1 MTHLEKLDYIPQNID
16 LMAGMDITGNIKHLF
31 KTPSKVPG
39 YMFLLC
45 FQGTC
50 SITVHLTQYTM
61 KKGTLLILL
70 PDLYFQV
77 LEQSDDCKFIFA
89 GFATELVRS
98 SSLFSKS
105 IEYTPFIFE
114 KPVLQLD
121 KKAFEL
127 MYSYIRIIIKAKN
140 ISNNI
145 LTQEQAALTFTQL
158 ILGLGNLIK
167 NGKSVN
173 QQYNRNQEIVKEL
186 VRTVVMNYHTER
198 NVSFYADKMHL
209 SPQHLST
216 TIKKITG
223 KTLTDI
229 ISSFIINDAKAKL
242 KSTEMTIQEIA
253 YSLNFPDISCS
264 WEYTVMDVETMAVS
278 SSRRCFIIYEYLRFI
293 VLSRI
298 RTASGGTLG
307 L

>member
-1 MTHLEKLDYIPQNID
+1 MTHIEKLNYIPQNID
-16 LMAGMDITGNIKHLF
+16 LMAGIDVTGNFKHLF

-39 YMFLLC
+39 YLFLLC
-45 FQGTC
+45 FKGTC
-50 SITVHLTQYTM
+50 TITVHLTQYTM

-114 KPVLQLD
+114 KPVLQLE
-121 KKAFEL
+121 KKGYEL
-127 MYSYIRIIIKAKN
+127 MYSYIRIIIKAKY
-140 ISNNI
+140 IYNNVI
-145 LTQEQAALTFTQL
+145 TQEQAALTFTQL

-186 VRTVVMNYHTER
+186 VRTVVMNYQTER
-198 NVSFYADKMHL
+198 NVSFYAEKMHL

-253 YSLNFPDISCS
+253 YSLNFPDISFFGKYFKR
-264 WEYTVMDVETMAVS
+264 YTGMSPKQYRNTE
-278 SSRRCFIIYEYLRFI
+278 L
-293 VLSRI
+293 
-298 RTASGGTLG
+298 
-307 L
+307 

>member
-1 MTHLEKLDYIPQNID
+1 MTHIEKLNYIPQNID
-16 LMAGMDITGNIKHLF
+16 LMAGIDVTGNFKHLF

-39 YMFLLC
+39 YLFLLC

-50 SITVHLTQYTM
+50 TITVHLTQYTM

-114 KPVLQLD
+114 KPVLQLE
-121 KKAFEL
+121 KKGYEL
-127 MYSYIRIIIKAKN
+127 MYNYIRIIIKAKY
-140 ISNNI
+140 IYNNVI
-145 LTQEQAALTFTQL
+145 TQEQAALTFTQL

-198 NVSFYADKMHL
+198 NVSFYAEKMHL

-253 YSLNFPDISCS
+253 YSLNFPDISFFGKYFKR
-264 WEYTVMDVETMAVS
+264 YTGMSPKQYRNTE
-278 SSRRCFIIYEYLRFI
+278 L
-293 VLSRI
+293 
-298 RTASGGTLG
+298 
-307 L
+307 

>member
-1 MTHLEKLDYIPQNID
+1 MTHIEKLNYIPQNID
-16 LMAGMDITGNIKHLF
+16 LMAGIDVTGNFKHLF

-50 SITVHLTQYTM
+50 TITVHLTQYTM

-89 GFATELVRS
+89 AFATELVRS

-114 KPVLQLD
+114 KPVLQLE
-121 KKAFEL
+121 KKGHEL
-127 MYSYIRIIIKAKN
+127 MYSYIRIIIKAKY
-140 ISNNI
+140 IYNNI
-145 LTQEQAALTFTQL
+145 ITQEQAALTFTQL

-198 NVSFYADKMHL
+198 NVSFYAEKMHL

-253 YSLNFPDISCS
+253 YSLNFPDISFFGKYFKR
-264 WEYTVMDVETMAVS
+264 YTGMSPKQYRNTE
-278 SSRRCFIIYEYLRFI
+278 L
-293 VLSRI
+293 
-298 RTASGGTLG
+298 
-307 L
+307 

>member
-70 PDLYFQV
+70 PDLYFQI
-77 LEQSDDCKFIFA
+77 LEQSNDCKFIFA

-121 KKAFEL
+121 KKAFDL
-127 MYSYIRIIIKAKN
+127 MYSYLRIIIKAKN
-140 ISNNI
+140 TSNNI
-145 LTQEQAALTFTQL
+145 VTQEQAALTFTQL

-253 YSLNFPDISCS
+253 YSLNFPDISFFGKYFKR
-264 WEYTVMDVETMAVS
+264 YTGMSPKQYRNTE
-278 SSRRCFIIYEYLRFI
+278 L
-293 VLSRI
+293 
-298 RTASGGTLG
+298 
-307 L
+307 

>member
-70 PDLYFQV
+70 PDLYFQI
-77 LEQSDDCKFIFA
+77 LEQSDDCKFIFT

-121 KKAFEL
+121 KKAFDL
-127 MYSYIRIIIKAKN
+127 MYSYLRIIIKAKN
-140 ISNNI
+140 TSNNI
-145 LTQEQAALTFTQL
+145 VTQEQAALTFTQL

-253 YSLNFPDISCS
+253 YSLNFPDISFFGKYFKR
-264 WEYTVMDVETMAVS
+264 YTGMSPKQYRNTE
-278 SSRRCFIIYEYLRFI
+278 L
-293 VLSRI
+293 
-298 RTASGGTLG
+298 
-307 L
+307 

>member
-1 MTHLEKLDYIPQNID
+1 MTHIEKLNYIPQNID
-16 LMAGMDITGNIKHLF
+16 LTAGIDVTGNFKHLF

-39 YMFLLC
+39 YLFLLC

-114 KPVLQLD
+114 KPVLQLE
-121 KKAFEL
+121 KKGYEL
-127 MYSYIRIIIKAKN
+127 MYSYIRIIIKAKY
-140 ISNNI
+140 IYNNVI
-145 LTQEQAALTFTQL
+145 TQEQAALTFTQL

-186 VRTVVMNYHTER
+186 VRTVVMNYQTER
-198 NVSFYADKMHL
+198 NVSFYAEKMHL

-253 YSLNFPDISCS
+253 YSLNFPDISFFGKYFKR
-264 WEYTVMDVETMAVS
+264 YTGMSPKQYRNTE
-278 SSRRCFIIYEYLRFI
+278 L
-293 VLSRI
+293 
-298 RTASGGTLG
+298 
-307 L
+307 

>member
-1 MTHLEKLDYIPQNID
+1 MTHIEKLNYIPQNID
-16 LMAGMDITGNIKHLF
+16 LTAGIDVTGNFKHLF

-39 YMFLLC
+39 YLFLLC

-50 SITVHLTQYTM
+50 TITVHLTQYTM

-114 KPVLQLD
+114 KPVLQLE
-121 KKAFEL
+121 KKGYEL
-127 MYSYIRIIIKAKN
+127 MYSYIRIIIKAKY
-140 ISNNI
+140 IYNNVI
-145 LTQEQAALTFTQL
+145 TQEQAALTFTQL

-186 VRTVVMNYHTER
+186 VRTVVMNYQTER
-198 NVSFYADKMHL
+198 NVSFYAEKMHL

-253 YSLNFPDISCS
+253 YSLNFPDISFFGKYFKR
-264 WEYTVMDVETMAVS
+264 YTGMSPKQYRSTE
-278 SSRRCFIIYEYLRFI
+278 L
-293 VLSRI
+293 
-298 RTASGGTLG
+298 
-307 L
+307 

>member
-70 PDLYFQV
+70 PDLYFQI

-145 LTQEQAALTFTQL
+145 VTQEQAALTFTQL

-253 YSLNFPDISCS
+253 YSLNFPDISFFGKYFKR
-264 WEYTVMDVETMAVS
+264 YTGMSPKQYRNTE
-278 SSRRCFIIYEYLRFI
+278 L
-293 VLSRI
+293 
-298 RTASGGTLG
+298 
-307 L
+307 

>member
-1 MTHLEKLDYIPQNID
+1 MTHIEKLNYIPQNID
-16 LMAGMDITGNIKHLF
+16 LMAGIDVTGNFKHLF

-50 SITVHLTQYTM
+50 TITVHLTQYTM

-114 KPVLQLD
+114 KPVLQLE
-121 KKAFEL
+121 KKGYEL
-127 MYSYIRIIIKAKN
+127 MYSYIRIIIKAKY
-140 ISNNI
+140 IYNNVI
-145 LTQEQAALTFTQL
+145 TQEQAALTFTQL

-198 NVSFYADKMHL
+198 NVSFYAEKMHL

-253 YSLNFPDISCS
+253 YSLNFPDISFFGKYFKR
-264 WEYTVMDVETMAVS
+264 YTGMSPKQYRNTE
-278 SSRRCFIIYEYLRFI
+278 L
-293 VLSRI
+293 
-298 RTASGGTLG
+298 
-307 L
+307 

>member
-1 MTHLEKLDYIPQNID
+1 MTHIEKLNYIPQNID
-16 LMAGMDITGNIKHLF
+16 LMAGIDVTGNFKHLF
-31 KTPSKVPG
+31 KTPSKIPG
-39 YMFLLC
+39 YLFLLC

-50 SITVHLTQYTM
+50 TITVHLTQYTM

-114 KPVLQLD
+114 KPVLQLE
-121 KKAFEL
+121 KKGYEL
-127 MYSYIRIIIKAKN
+127 MYSYIRIIIKAKY
-140 ISNNI
+140 IYNNVI
-145 LTQEQAALTFTQL
+145 TQEQAALTFTQL

-186 VRTVVMNYHTER
+186 VRTVVMNYQTER
-198 NVSFYADKMHL
+198 NVSFYAEKMHL

-253 YSLNFPDISCS
+253 YSLNFPDISFFGKYFKR
-264 WEYTVMDVETMAVS
+264 YTGMSPKQYRNTE
-278 SSRRCFIIYEYLRFI
+278 L
-293 VLSRI
+293 
-298 RTASGGTLG
+298 
-307 L
+307 

>member
-70 PDLYFQV
+70 PDLYFQI
-77 LEQSDDCKFIFA
+77 LEQSDDCKFIFT

-121 KKAFEL
+121 KKAFDL
-127 MYSYIRIIIKAKN
+127 MYSYLRIIIKAKN

-145 LTQEQAALTFTQL
+145 VTQEQAALTFTQL

-167 NGKSVN
+167 NGNSVN

-253 YSLNFPDISCS
+253 YSLNFPDISFFGKYFKR
-264 WEYTVMDVETMAVS
+264 YTGMSPKQYRNTE
-278 SSRRCFIIYEYLRFI
+278 L
-293 VLSRI
+293 
-298 RTASGGTLG
+298 
-307 L
+307 

>member
-1 MTHLEKLDYIPQNID
+1 MTHIEKLNYIPQNID
-16 LMAGMDITGNIKHLF
+16 LMAGIDVTGNFKHLF

-39 YMFLLC
+39 YLFLLC

-50 SITVHLTQYTM
+50 TITVHLTQYTM

-114 KPVLQLD
+114 KPVLQLE
-121 KKAFEL
+121 KKGYEL
-127 MYSYIRIIIKAKN
+127 MYSYIRIIIKAKY
-140 ISNNI
+140 IYNNVI
-145 LTQEQAALTFTQL
+145 TQEQAALTFTQL

-186 VRTVVMNYHTER
+186 VRTVVMNYQTER
-198 NVSFYADKMHL
+198 NVSFYAEKMHL

-253 YSLNFPDISCS
+253 YSLNFPDISFFGKYFKR
-264 WEYTVMDVETMAVS
+264 YTGMSPKQYRNTE
-278 SSRRCFIIYEYLRFI
+278 L
-293 VLSRI
+293 
-298 RTASGGTLG
+298 
-307 L
+307 

>member
-70 PDLYFQV
+70 PDLYFQE

-121 KKAFEL
+121 KKAFDL
-127 MYSYIRIIIKAKN
+127 MYSYLRIIIKAKN

-145 LTQEQAALTFTQL
+145 VTQEQAALTFTQL

-198 NVSFYADKMHL
+198 NVSFYADKLHL

-253 YSLNFPDISCS
+253 YSLNFPDISFFGKYFKR
-264 WEYTVMDVETMAVS
+264 YTGMSPKQYRNTE
-278 SSRRCFIIYEYLRFI
+278 L
-293 VLSRI
+293 
-298 RTASGGTLG
+298 
-307 L
+307 

>member
-1 MTHLEKLDYIPQNID
+1 
-16 LMAGMDITGNIKHLF
+16 MAGMDITGNIKHLF

-121 KKAFEL
+121 KKAFDL
-127 MYSYIRIIIKAKN
+127 MYSYLRIIIKAKN

-145 LTQEQAALTFTQL
+145 VTQEQAALTFTQL

-253 YSLNFPDISCS
+253 YSLNFPDISFFGKYFKR
-264 WEYTVMDVETMAVS
+264 YTGMSPKQYRNTE
-278 SSRRCFIIYEYLRFI
+278 L
-293 VLSRI
+293 
-298 RTASGGTLG
+298 
-307 L
+307 

>member
-1 MTHLEKLDYIPQNID
+1 MTHIEKLNYIPQNID
-16 LMAGMDITGNIKHLF
+16 LMAGIDVTGNFKHLF

-39 YMFLLC
+39 YLFLLC

-50 SITVHLTQYTM
+50 TITVHLTQYTM

-114 KPVLQLD
+114 KPVLQLE
-121 KKAFEL
+121 KKGYEL
-127 MYSYIRIIIKAKN
+127 MYSYIRIIIKSKY
-140 ISNNI
+140 IYNNFI
-145 LTQEQAALTFTQL
+145 TQEQAALTFTQL

-186 VRTVVMNYHTER
+186 VRTVVMNYQTER
-198 NVSFYADKMHL
+198 NVSFYAEKMHL

-253 YSLNFPDISCS
+253 YSLNFPDISFFGKYFKR
-264 WEYTVMDVETMAVS
+264 YTGMSPKQYRNTE
-278 SSRRCFIIYEYLRFI
+278 L
-293 VLSRI
+293 
-298 RTASGGTLG
+298 
-307 L
+307 

>member
-1 MTHLEKLDYIPQNID
+1 MTHIEKLNYIPQNID
-16 LMAGMDITGNIKHLF
+16 LMAGIDVTGNVKHLF

-50 SITVHLTQYTM
+50 TITVHLTQYTM

-77 LEQSDDCKFIFA
+77 LEQSDDCKFIFV

-114 KPVLQLD
+114 KPVMQLD
-121 KKAFEL
+121 KKGSEL
-127 MYSYIRIIIKAKN
+127 IYNYIRIIIKAKS
-140 ISNNI
+140 ISNI
-145 LTQEQAALTFTQL
+145 VTQEQAALTFTQL

-198 NVSFYADKMHL
+198 NVSFYAEKMHL

-253 YSLNFPDISCS
+253 YSLNFTDISFFGKYFKRS
-264 WEYTVMDVETMAVS
+264 TGS
-278 SSRRCFIIYEYLRFI
+278 SPKPYRTPE
-293 VLSRI
+293 LSNNELHCPNNI
-298 RTASGGTLG
+298 SF
-307 L
+307 

>member
-1 MTHLEKLDYIPQNID
+1 MTHLEQLDYIPQNID

-70 PDLYFQV
+70 PDLYFQI

-114 KPVLQLD
+114 KAVLQLD
-121 KKAFEL
+121 KKAFDL
-127 MYSYIRIIIKAKN
+127 MYSYLRIIIKAKN

-145 LTQEQAALTFTQL
+145 VTQEQAALTFTQL

-253 YSLNFPDISCS
+253 YSLNFPDISFFGKYFKR
-264 WEYTVMDVETMAVS
+264 YTGMSPKQYRNTE
-278 SSRRCFIIYEYLRFI
+278 L
-293 VLSRI
+293 
-298 RTASGGTLG
+298 
-307 L
+307 

>member
-1 MTHLEKLDYIPQNID
+1 MTHIEKLNYIPQNID
-16 LMAGMDITGNIKHLF
+16 LMAGIDVTGNVKHLF

-50 SITVHLTQYTM
+50 TITVHLTQYTM

-77 LEQSDDCKFIFA
+77 LKQSDDCKFIFV

-114 KPVLQLD
+114 KPVMQLD
-121 KKAFEL
+121 KKGSEL
-127 MYSYIRIIIKAKN
+127 IYNYIRIIIKAKS

-145 LTQEQAALTFTQL
+145 VTQEQAALTFTQL

-198 NVSFYADKMHL
+198 NVSFYAEKMHL

-253 YSLNFPDISCS
+253 YSLNFTDISFFGKYFKR
-264 WEYTVMDVETMAVS
+264 YTG
-278 SSRRCFIIYEYLRFI
+278 
-293 VLSRI
+293 LSPKQYRN
-298 RTASGGTLG
+298 TEL
-307 L
+307 

>member
-70 PDLYFQV
+70 PDLYFQI

-127 MYSYIRIIIKAKN
+127 MYSYLRIIIKAKN

-145 LTQEQAALTFTQL
+145 VTQEQAALTFTQL

-253 YSLNFPDISCS
+253 YSLNFPDISFFGKYFKR
-264 WEYTVMDVETMAVS
+264 YTGMSPKQYRNTE
-278 SSRRCFIIYEYLRFI
+278 L
-293 VLSRI
+293 
-298 RTASGGTLG
+298 
-307 L
+307 

>member
-70 PDLYFQV
+70 PDLYFQI

-114 KPVLQLD
+114 KAVLQLD
-121 KKAFEL
+121 KKAFDL
-127 MYSYIRIIIKAKN
+127 MYSYLRIIIKAKN

-145 LTQEQAALTFTQL
+145 VTQEQAALTFTQL

-186 VRTVVMNYHTER
+186 VKTVVMNYHTER

-253 YSLNFPDISCS
+253 YSLNFPDISFFGKYFKR
-264 WEYTVMDVETMAVS
+264 YTGMSPKQYRNTE
-278 SSRRCFIIYEYLRFI
+278 L
-293 VLSRI
+293 
-298 RTASGGTLG
+298 
-307 L
+307 

>member
-1 MTHLEKLDYIPQNID
+1 MTHIEKLNYIPQNID
-16 LMAGMDITGNIKHLF
+16 LMAGIDVTGNFKHLF
-31 KTPSKVPG
+31 KTSSKVPG
-39 YMFLLC
+39 YLFLLC

-50 SITVHLTQYTM
+50 TITVHLTQYTM

-77 LEQSDDCKFIFA
+77 LEQSEDCKFIFA

-114 KPVLQLD
+114 KPVLQLE
-121 KKAFEL
+121 KKGYEL
-127 MYSYIRIIIKAKN
+127 MYSYIRIIIKAKY
-140 ISNNI
+140 IYNNI
-145 LTQEQAALTFTQL
+145 ITQEQAALTFTQL

-167 NGKSVN
+167 NGKNVN

-186 VRTVVMNYHTER
+186 VRTVVINYHTER
-198 NVSFYADKMHL
+198 NVSFYAEKMHL

-253 YSLNFPDISCS
+253 YSLNFPDISFFGKYFKR
-264 WEYTVMDVETMAVS
+264 YTGMSPKQYRNTE
-278 SSRRCFIIYEYLRFI
+278 L
-293 VLSRI
+293 
-298 RTASGGTLG
+298 
-307 L
+307 

>member
-70 PDLYFQV
+70 PDLYFQI

-121 KKAFEL
+121 KKASDL
-127 MYSYIRIIIKAKN
+127 MYSYLRIIIKAKN

-145 LTQEQAALTFTQL
+145 VTQEQAALTFTQL

-253 YSLNFPDISCS
+253 YSLNFPDISFFGKYFKR
-264 WEYTVMDVETMAVS
+264 YTGMSPKQYRNTE
-278 SSRRCFIIYEYLRFI
+278 L
-293 VLSRI
+293 
-298 RTASGGTLG
+298 
-307 L
+307 

>member
-70 PDLYFQV
+70 PDLYFQI
-77 LEQSDDCKFIFA
+77 LEQSDDCKFIFT

-121 KKAFEL
+121 KKAFDL
-127 MYSYIRIIIKAKN
+127 MYTYLRIIIKAKN

-145 LTQEQAALTFTQL
+145 VTQEQAALTFTQL

-253 YSLNFPDISCS
+253 YSLNFPDISFFGKYFKR
-264 WEYTVMDVETMAVS
+264 YTGMSPKQYRNTE
-278 SSRRCFIIYEYLRFI
+278 L
-293 VLSRI
+293 
-298 RTASGGTLG
+298 
-307 L
+307 

>member
-114 KPVLQLD
+114 KAVLQLD
-121 KKAFEL
+121 KKAFDL
-127 MYSYIRIIIKAKN
+127 MYSYLRIIIKAKN

-145 LTQEQAALTFTQL
+145 VTQEQAALTFTQL

-253 YSLNFPDISCS
+253 YSLNFPDISFFGKYFKR
-264 WEYTVMDVETMAVS
+264 YTGMSPKQYRNTE
-278 SSRRCFIIYEYLRFI
+278 L
-293 VLSRI
+293 
-298 RTASGGTLG
+298 
-307 L
+307 

>member
-121 KKAFEL
+121 KKAFDL
-127 MYSYIRIIIKAKN
+127 MYSYMRIIIKAKN
-140 ISNNI
+140 ISVNI
-145 LTQEQAALTFTQL
+145 ITQEQAALTFTQL

-167 NGKSVN
+167 NGKSIN

-242 KSTEMTIQEIA
+242 RSTEMTIQEIA
-253 YSLNFPDISCS
+253 YSLNFPDISFFGKYFKR
-264 WEYTVMDVETMAVS
+264 YTGMSPKQYRNTE
-278 SSRRCFIIYEYLRFI
+278 L
-293 VLSRI
+293 
-298 RTASGGTLG
+298 
-307 L
+307 

>member
-1 MTHLEKLDYIPQNID
+1 MTHIEKLNYITQNID
-16 LMAGMDITGNIKHLF
+16 LMAGIDVTGNFKHLF

-39 YMFLLC
+39 YLFLLC

-50 SITVHLTQYTM
+50 TITVHLTQYTM

-70 PDLYFQV
+70 PELYFQV

-114 KPVLQLD
+114 KPVLQLE
-121 KKAFEL
+121 KKGYEL
-127 MYSYIRIIIKAKN
+127 MYSYIRIIIKAKY
-140 ISNNI
+140 IYNNVI
-145 LTQEQAALTFTQL
+145 TQEQAALTFTQL

-167 NGKSVN
+167 NGKRVN

-186 VRTVVMNYHTER
+186 VRTVVMNYQTER
-198 NVSFYADKMHL
+198 NVSFYAEKMHL

-253 YSLNFPDISCS
+253 YSLNFPDISFFGKYFKR
-264 WEYTVMDVETMAVS
+264 YTGMSPKQYRNTE
-278 SSRRCFIIYEYLRFI
+278 L
-293 VLSRI
+293 
-298 RTASGGTLG
+298 
-307 L
+307 

>member
-1 MTHLEKLDYIPQNID
+1 MTHLEKLDYIPQKID

-121 KKAFEL
+121 KKAFDL
-127 MYSYIRIIIKAKN
+127 MYSYLRIIIKAKN

-145 LTQEQAALTFTQL
+145 VTQEQAALTFTQL

-253 YSLNFPDISCS
+253 YSLNFPDISFFGKYFKR
-264 WEYTVMDVETMAVS
+264 YTGMSPKQYRNTE
-278 SSRRCFIIYEYLRFI
+278 L
-293 VLSRI
+293 
-298 RTASGGTLG
+298 
-307 L
+307 

>member
-121 KKAFEL
+121 KKAFDL
-127 MYSYIRIIIKAKN
+127 MYSYLRIIIKAKN

-145 LTQEQAALTFTQL
+145 VTQEQAALTFTQL

-253 YSLNFPDISCS
+253 YSLNFPDISFFGKYFKR
-264 WEYTVMDVETMAVS
+264 YTGMSPKQYRNTE
-278 SSRRCFIIYEYLRFI
+278 L
-293 VLSRI
+293 
-298 RTASGGTLG
+298 
-307 L
+307 

>member
-70 PDLYFQV
+70 PDLYFQI
-77 LEQSDDCKFIFA
+77 LEQSDDCKFIFT

-121 KKAFEL
+121 KKAFDL
-127 MYSYIRIIIKAKN
+127 MYSYLRIIIKAKN

-145 LTQEQAALTFTQL
+145 VTQEQAALTFTQL

-253 YSLNFPDISCS
+253 YSLNFPDISFFGKYFKR
-264 WEYTVMDVETMAVS
+264 YTGMSPKQYRNTE
-278 SSRRCFIIYEYLRFI
+278 L
-293 VLSRI
+293 
-298 RTASGGTLG
+298 
-307 L
+307 

>member
-70 PDLYFQV
+70 PDLYFQI

-253 YSLNFPDISCS
+253 YSLNFPDISFFGKYFKR
-264 WEYTVMDVETMAVS
+264 YTGMSPKQYRNTE
-278 SSRRCFIIYEYLRFI
+278 L
-293 VLSRI
+293 
-298 RTASGGTLG
+298 
-307 L
+307 